1 MLDRSISCSDLF
13 HNENNRRTDK
23 QICVMRQTKTEK
35 AMLIVSIVI
44 AILLFALAVI
54 EVISLK

>member
-1 MLDRSISCSDLF
+1 M
-13 HNENNRRTDK
+13 K
-23 QICVMRQTKTEK
+23 QTKTEK

-44 AILLFALAVI
+44 SILLFALAVI

>member
-1 MLDRSISCSDLF
+1 
-13 HNENNRRTDK
+13 
-23 QICVMRQTKTEK
+23 MRQTKTEK

>member
-1 MLDRSISCSDLF
+1 M
-13 HNENNRRTDK
+13 K
-23 QICVMRQTKTEK
+23 PTKTEK

>member
-1 MLDRSISCSDLF
+1 M
-13 HNENNRRTDK
+13 K
-23 QICVMRQTKTEK
+23 QTKTEK

-44 AILLFALAVI
+44 AILMFALAVI